1 MPILQLAVRGGGE
14 GSYLHPDYARPKAP
28 PHPLHSFPY
37 WGGCNQLP
45 EDAHPKSFR
54 SMFTYNT
61 NIWATSATAKS
72 RGLMKVL
79 GGRES
84 SMWGGEWS

>member
-1 MPILQLAVRGGGE
+1 
-14 GSYLHPDYARPKAP
+14 
-28 PHPLHSFPY
+28 
-37 WGGCNQLP
+37 
-45 EDAHPKSFR
+45 
-54 SMFTYNT
+54 MFTYNT